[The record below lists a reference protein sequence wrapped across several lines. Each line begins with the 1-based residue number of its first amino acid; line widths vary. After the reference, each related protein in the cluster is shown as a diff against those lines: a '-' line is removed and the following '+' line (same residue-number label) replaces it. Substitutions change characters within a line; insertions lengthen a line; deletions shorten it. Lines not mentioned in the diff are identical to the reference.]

1 MRDLPP
7 PAAEDLVALALGR
20 ALRELDA
27 TGGPLLPTSMHRD
40 SSGDR
45 LVRYRGVDLPAA
57 TAAARRALTE
67 VALDTWVLVWDG
79 YLTSE
84 GVRTEALYA
93 HLEVVGEPHAHLYA
107 WRYERH
113 ADGSVHAPD
122 PRLYLGRDGRYASS
136 DRSHPLPP
144 DESPGGRRPWPF
156 RRR

>member
-1 MRDLPP
+1 MRERPP
-7 PAAEDLVALALGR
+7 PAAEDLVVLALGR
-20 ALRELDA
+20 ALRELEA

-40 SSGDR
+40 ADGDR
-45 LVRYRGVDLPAA
+45 LVRYRGADLPTA
-57 TAAARRALTE
+57 TAAAREALTE

-79 YLTSE
+79 WLTSE

-107 WRYERH
+107 RRYQRRP
-113 ADGSVHAPD
+113 DGGVDAPE
-122 PRLYLGRDGRYASS
+122 PQLYLGRDGRFASP

-144 DESPGGRRPWPF
+144 DESGSRRSRWRF